1 MSTTPRRRLS
11 AAARRELIETA
22 ALEVFTERGYHGASI
37 DQIVRRAGVTPPV
50 FYDHFTSK
58 LELHRRLLQRTRDEL
73 LEMWR
78 TSLAGDEPVEQRV
91 PRAFDAWARYVQANP
106 YAPRMYFS
114 ESTGDPEIARVH
126 REVLDSSVD
135 VLAAMVGALQGGPV
149 DPVMSAMES
158 EIIRGG
164 LTRLAIWWADNPDVE
179 REQIVAAAM
188 NTVWLGF
195 DRIRAGEAWSGG

>member
-1 MSTTPRRRLS
+1 MSTKPRKRLT
-11 AAARRELIETA
+11 AEARRELIELA
-22 ALEVFTERGYHGASI
+22 AVDVFTERGYHGASI
-37 DQIVRRAGVTPPV
+37 EAIVRRAGVTPPV
-50 FYDHFTSK
+50 FYDHFPSK
-58 LELHRRLLQRTRDEL
+58 VALHRRLLERTRDEL

-78 TSLAGDEPVEQRV
+78 TSLAGDAPAEQRV

-114 ESTGDPEIARVH
+114 ESTGDPEIAAVH
-126 REVLDSSVD
+126 REVLESSVD
-135 VLAAMVGALQGGPV
+135 LLAAMVSALQGGPA
-149 DPVMSAMES
+149 DPVMSTMES

-164 LTRLAIWWADNPDVE
+164 LTRLAIWWADNPEVP

-195 DRIRAGEAWSGG
+195 DRIRAGEAWKG